1 MYEETYQ
8 TYLTEIEGFLQ
19 GLFLTKAPYRKLQE
33 AMRYSLLAGG
43 KRLRPVLSCAFA
55 QLFGGDWHRAVP
67 LGCALELVHTYS
79 LIHDDLPCM
88 DNDNFR
94 RGKPT
99 CHKKF
104 DETLAVLAGDAL
116 QPEAFTLIAQ
126 APDLSAEQR
135 IDAVMVLARAAGAD
149 GMVAGQVLDTLGG
162 AEDGVET
169 AGVIAGITSQEARLR
184 QMCQLK
190 TGAMIRG
197 AAELG
202 CIAAGASALDFT
214 AAGIYA
220 GELGLGFQIR
230 DDMLDVIAEER
241 EFGKPIGSDRAE
253 GKTTFVDILG
263 LEGCDAAVAACT
275 QRAKAAVAPY
285 PGSGFLLELADRM
298 AERMK

>member
-1 MYEETYQ
+1 M
-8 TYLTEIEGFLQ
+8 
-19 GLFLTKAPYRKLQE
+19 
-33 AMRYSLLAGG
+33 
-43 KRLRPVLSCAFA
+43 
-55 QLFGGDWHRAVP
+55 
-67 LGCALELVHTYS
+67 
-79 LIHDDLPCM
+79 
-88 DNDNFR
+88 
-94 RGKPT
+94 
-99 CHKKF
+99 
-104 DETLAVLAGDAL
+104 
-116 QPEAFTLIAQ
+116 
-126 APDLSAEQR
+126 
-135 IDAVMVLARAAGAD
+135 
-149 GMVAGQVLDTLGG
+149 LDTLGG

-230 DDMLDVIAEER
+230 DDMLDVIAEEG

-275 QRAKAAVAPY
+275 RRAKAAVAPY
-285 PGSGFLLELADRM
+285 PGSGFLLDLADRM